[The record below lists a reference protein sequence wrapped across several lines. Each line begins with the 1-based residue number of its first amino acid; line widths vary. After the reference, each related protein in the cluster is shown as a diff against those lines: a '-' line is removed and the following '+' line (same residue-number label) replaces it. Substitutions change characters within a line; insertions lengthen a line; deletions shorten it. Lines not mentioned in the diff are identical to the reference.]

1 MLWQAKLLW
10 NCSAKM
16 RHARMEK
23 INVVYSNNGWNVRIV
38 AKYNFL
44 IPVRAPSLPA
54 QPATSPSLTKS
65 PSPSPR
71 VSLSTWTRHHHI
83 ITIAHCRLQISLCG
97 QGGAVQCWLVCAAL
111 LRPADWRGQAAAART
126 SCAQLRRPPAP
137 ARTAAA
143 ACRVSADPADQGPRN
158 TISISVL

>member
-1 MLWQAKLLW
+1 
-10 NCSAKM
+10 M

-65 PSPSPR
+65 PLTITSCLTVHLDQAPSHYHHCSLQTPDITVAR
-71 VSLSTWTRHHHI
+71 VEQCSAVLGWCARR
-83 ITIAHCRLQISLCG
+83 CCG
-97 QGGAVQCWLVCAAL
+97 L
-111 LRPADWRGQAAAART
+111 LTDGGQAAAART

-158 TISISVL
+158 TTSISVLM